1 MAKRRADE
9 PNSLNHERREPCEK
23 GEDTFSHKTTQRTQ
37 QINNRVSVF
46 ALSEFFRGHYAALFN
61 LFAYSEYFVVKK
73 RVFLGAGQESILDK
87 KAPDTPFDQ
96 CLQGFRILKKPPT
109 MSCTI
114 LAFCAIMKIKSRIIK
129 FICEVLCESVALLIP
144 SFPPNFLLI
153 WVPVKNTYLTTSPPT
168 RVFTN
173 VYRVFVV

>member
-87 KAPDTPFDQ
+87 Q
-96 CLQGFRILKKPPT
+96 R
-109 MSCTI
+109 
-114 LAFCAIMKIKSRIIK
+114 
-129 FICEVLCESVALLIP
+129 LCDSQI
-144 SFPPNFLLI
+144 F
-153 WVPVKNTYLTTSPPT
+153 
-168 RVFTN
+168 RVFRLLKLQFCLVVLPLT
-173 VYRVFVV
+173 VGLGGDRAAHQDRVPALPTTQTQNDHR